1 MKNKQQCDANDF
13 QVTENFN
20 YLELIDSKTA
30 SARGINNIPP
40 EEFKKNLI
48 DSCSNLWQPA
58 RDILGV
64 PMKINSGYRSPV
76 LNKAI
81 GGSTTS
87 THCYGYAI
95 DFVAPKFGTTTE
107 IVKTLVSEFTKR
119 GIAWDQII
127 LEFPSSPNSWV
138 HLGWKH
144 NSGKQRKQILTAVKD
159 KQGKTIYLPGIRV

>member
-20 YLELIDSKTA
+20 YLELINSKTA

-48 DSCSNLWQPA
+48 DSCINLWQPA

-87 THCYGYAI
+87 IHCYGYAI

-107 IVKTLVSEFTKR
+107 IVKTLVLSL
-119 GIAWDQII
+119 IHI
-127 LEFPSSPNSWV
+127 
-138 HLGWKH
+138 
-144 NSGKQRKQILTAVKD
+144 
-159 KQGKTIYLPGIRV
+159 